1 MYPEELVTPM
11 REELT
16 SLGVQELRTA
26 EDVDAML
33 GEKEGTVLLVV
44 NSICGCG
51 AANARPAVK
60 LALQH
65 AAKPQRLTTVFA
77 GQDVQAVKRAREYI
91 TGYQPS
97 SPSMALFKDG
107 KLVHIVQRIEIEG
120 QAPESIAANLT
131 EAFDRFCR

>member
-33 GEKEGTVLLVV
+33 GEQKGTVLLVV

-60 LALQH
+60 IALQH
-65 AAKPQRLTTVFA
+65 NVKPERISTVFA
-77 GQDVQAVKRAREYI
+77 GQDARAVKRAREYI
-91 TGYQPS
+91 SGYPPS

-107 KLVHIVQRIEIEG
+107 KLVHMVQRSEIEG
-120 QAPESIAANLT
+120 FSPESIAANLT
-131 EAFDRFCR
+131 DAFDRFCR